1 MAAIRWQ
8 HQNIKTRRRPPIR
21 PPPTP
26 PVLLRAVR
34 NNNPRYNP
42 LRARCPCH
50 RDSIITMV
58 SPFLLFLSAF
68 LRREEL
74 LSCLGLTGM
83 GVSNCAG
90 RNSKSLWNNFQIFE
104 VLKLSRGSNENPSS
118 EDRRRFSKQYEMR
131 SHIINFPL

>member
-1 MAAIRWQ
+1 MIFWDTRVAAIKWQ

-74 LSCLGLTGM
+74 FSGVGIPLRTTVTSCASM
-83 GVSNCAG
+83 SNTKFLWSNPKFLRRSLRCEVT
-90 RNSKSLWNNFQIFE
+90 RMTRILQKST
-104 VLKLSRGSNENPSS
+104 R
-118 EDRRRFSKQYEMR
+118 
-131 SHIINFPL
+131 